1 MFNKRQKCVKG
12 NNMGTKMIRLP
23 GILSERGRS
32 RSAHYQDIQQ
42 GLFTKSVL
50 IGRRAVGWPSNEL
63 AALNSSRIAGVTDD
77 GIRALVIK
85 LEAARKLVDEQNG

>member
-1 MFNKRQKCVKG
+1 
-12 NNMGTKMIRLP
+12 MGTKMIRVP
-23 GILSERGRS
+23 EILIERGRS
-32 RSAHYQDIQQ
+32 RSAHYKDIQQ

-63 AALNSSRIAGVTDD
+63 AALNSSRIAGVNDD